1 MNFASSYYQHGRPMW
16 GREGESVRVKFP
28 DLPNRYK
35 RSQEGCA
42 HQKYEGDSGEIVAE
56 NLSRN

>member
-1 MNFASSYYQHGRPMW
+1 MW
-16 GREGESVRVKFP
+16 GREGQSVRVKFP

-35 RSQEGCA
+35 RSLERCA
-42 HQKYEGDSGEIVAE
+42 DQKYEGVSGEIVAE